1 MMVEGNSHA
10 VVETGFLDSFVD
22 RRQNF
27 IGVRF
32 TYAQLTRG
40 AFLCRY
46 IGESAGEGT
55 QITKTFNL
63 FRDFP
68 AHCVFHLCASF
79 FASISTPAARAWVMT
94 LSALTTMGL
103 SIILPSTAR
112 TPELFFRESWK
123 AAKTFKALAI
133 CTSVGVKILWIA
145 SICFGWMQLLPS
157 KPMSWMRLVSSLK
170 PSMFFTSEKTVSRQA
185 MSASRAAMKIC
196 TRQ

>member
-79 FASISTPAARAWVMT
+79 FVSISTPAARAWVMT

-112 TPELFFRESWK
+112 TPELFFRESWN
-123 AAKTFKALAI
+123 AVKTFKALAI
-133 CTSVGVKILWIA
+133 CTSVGVK
-145 SICFGWMQLLPS
+145 
-157 KPMSWMRLVSSLK
+157 MSWMRLVSSLK

-185 MSASRAAMKIC
+185 ISASRAAIKIC
-196 TRQ
+196 SRQ